1 MKKPSIDQLLKL
13 AVEKGASDLH
23 LGTDAPPLI
32 RIDEKL
38 QKTDFDV
45 LSKES
50 AKELIY
56 SFLSPAQVKQF
67 EEEKE
72 LDFSLEVP
80 SLSRFR
86 VNVFMQRGLVACSIR
101 TIPFNIRGFQELGL
115 PTETIISLC
124 RAPKGLVLITGAT
137 GSGKSTTLAAM
148 VDYIN
153 SEKECHIVTIE
164 DPVEFVHENKK
175 ALINQREVYQDTH
188 SFAAALKH
196 VLRQDPN
203 VILIGEMRDMETIGT
218 ALTCAETGHL
228 VLATLHTSD
237 SAQTINRIIDVFP
250 AYQQQQIRTQLSFV
264 LIGIIA
270 QQLIPKTGGRGR
282 VLAAEVLISNPAIR
296 SLIRDS
302 KVHQIS
308 SAIQTGQK
316 EGMRTMNQSLYEL
329 HKKGLISYEDAFART
344 LDVEDLARLFKR

>member
-23 LGTDAPPLI
+23 LGVGAPPLI
-32 RIDEKL
+32 RVDEKL
-38 QKTDFDV
+38 QKTDYEV

-56 SFLSPAQVKQF
+56 SFLSPVQVRQF

-72 LDFSLEVP
+72 LDFSFEAPL
-80 SLSRFR
+80 LSRFR
-86 VNVFMQRGLVACSIR
+86 VNVFMQKGLVACSVR
-101 TIPFNIRGFQELGL
+101 TISFNTRSFQELGL
-115 PTETIISLC
+115 PVETVTALC

-164 DPVEFVHENKK
+164 DPVEFIHENKK
-175 ALINQREVYQDTH
+175 ALINQREVYQDTR
-188 SFAAALKH
+188 SFGAALKH

-203 VILIGEMRDMETIGT
+203 VILIGDRRDLETIET
-218 ALTCAETGHL
+218 ALIGAETGHL

-237 SAQTINRIIDVFP
+237 SSQTINRVIDVFP

-270 QQLIPKTGGRGR
+270 QQLIPKTGGPGR
-282 VLAAEVLISNPAIR
+282 VLATEVLMSTPAIR

-302 KVHQIS
+302 KVHQIG

-329 HKKGLISYEDAFART
+329 CKKGLISQEDAFART